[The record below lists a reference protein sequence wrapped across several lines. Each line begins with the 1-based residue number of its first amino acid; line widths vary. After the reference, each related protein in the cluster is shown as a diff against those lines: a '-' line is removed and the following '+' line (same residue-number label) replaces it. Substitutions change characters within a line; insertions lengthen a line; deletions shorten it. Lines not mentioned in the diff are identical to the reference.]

1 MAVGDAPQGA
11 AGAIQ
16 VQLLKLLDC
25 RHKAAQTARPRL
37 ARASAR

>member
-11 AGAIQ
+11 AGAI
-16 VQLLKLLDC
+16 QLLKLLDC